1 MFSKKDKLESFL
13 GTNTQVDGEISVKG
27 TLRLDGRV
35 NGNVNADWLVLG
47 EGGFIKGEVKANG
60 IIVGGQIEGNL
71 IAKEVVD
78 IKHKGSITGDISTT
92 KLAVSEGGIIDGR
105 VSMRREASNIIEL
118 KQEKAKAN

>member
-13 GTNTQVDGEISVKG
+13 GKNTQVDGEITVKG

-47 EGGFIKGEVKANG
+47 EGGFIKGDVKANG

-71 IAKEVVD
+71 TAKEVVD
-78 IKHKGSITGDISTT
+78 IKHKGGITGDISTT

-105 VSMRREASNIIEL
+105 VSMRRETSNIIEL
-118 KQEKAKAN
+118 KQEKAK